1 MLQLSAVA
9 ISKRCPMD
17 ETETRAT
24 EPYMETSFVLDFKK
38 TGLVPLLYL
47 FSDYEEYFNNALIAS
62 CNFYF

>member
-1 MLQLSAVA
+1 
-9 ISKRCPMD
+9 MD

-38 TGLVPLLYL
+38 MWLVPLLYL